1 MGSIQIVPC
10 QDIGGFG
17 PKRGELS
24 TVQMPLSDA
33 CRGAFLWL
41 VLIGLLILYPA
52 NRTHHAWSL
61 FFITTGICVFVQA
74 IEYGLSRFF
83 LFHWHINFCSV
94 MSEALQFFA
103 VSWAILLCVSHRVK
117 TRFAFI
123 RFLLL
128 LVILVGLG
136 CVAAWLNPW
145 IFLPRIIYP
154 LLYCVCVCIFWT
166 GHAVIRYVIKKL
178 VSPRRYML
186 WFTVWCLFTG
196 WIPILV
202 LGTTQYVLSRSVQLQ
217 STMELF
223 RVSIFFCS
231 LLCIPYAVSAC
242 FLLLA
247 GNSAFWRER
256 LDCCFGLPCDGIFS
270 NEASE

>member
-1 MGSIQIVPC
+1 VGSFRIVPC
-10 QDIGGFG
+10 QEIGKLG
-17 PKRGELS
+17 PKQGEPA

-33 CRGAFLWL
+33 WRGAFLWL
-41 VLIGLLILYPA
+41 LLIGLLILYPA
-52 NRTHHAWSL
+52 NRTHYAWSL
-61 FFITTGICVFVQA
+61 FFMTVGICVFVQA

-103 VSWAILLCVSHRVK
+103 VSWAILLCLSHWIR
-117 TRFAFI
+117 TRIAFI
-123 RFLLL
+123 RFVLL
-128 LVILVGLG
+128 LVTMVVLG
-136 CVAAWLNPW
+136 CIAAWLCPW
-145 IFLPRIIYP
+145 TFLPGAVYP

-166 GHAVIRYVIKKL
+166 GHAVARYVIRL
-178 VSPRRYML
+178 ISPRRYMR
-186 WFTVWCLFTG
+186 WFTAWCLTIG
-196 WIPILV
+196 WVPILV

-231 LLCIPYAVSAC
+231 LLCLPYAIYAC

-247 GNSAFWRER
+247 GNSTFWRER
-256 LDCCFGLPCDGIFS
+256 LDRCFELPCS
-270 NEASE
+270 QVS